1 MSGSCLLND
10 LEGLP
15 LGVRAEFRIQ
25 LRRKGVL
32 MAHKRT
38 DGVQGNVF
46 ACQPRAER
54 MPQRVKTTLYRLS
67 VTPSLR
73 PSADMALVKV

>member
-32 MAHKRT
+32 MPMVYKGTFLLANHE
-38 DGVQGNVF
+38 QNV
-46 ACQPRAER
+46 CRN
-54 MPQRVKTTLYRLS
+54 V
-67 VTPSLR
+67 
-73 PSADMALVKV
+73 